1 MGGGASKLDQR
12 PFETIRCLGRG
23 GFAVVYEVYHTKE
36 KKRYAMKETNFSC
49 VENQTKVLDMTLT
62 ELEALKMAGCHP
74 FIVKLHSAFR
84 EGARCYLVLEE
95 LLGGDLRY
103 HLRNFHDFREREVAY
118 FVSCLGSALHHLH
131 ERGILHRDVKPEN
144 VMLGATGV
152 PYLTDFGTAYLELE
166 KRLPLCE
173 LSSGTLPYL
182 SPESLTASRRHSY
195 QNDFWSLGVL
205 AYELLFNVRPFEK
218 NCPRSYIYFV
228 DNQYKAM
235 WDRVSQLNVPTQ
247 AAPPSTPPDAS
258 SFSSFDFQQIC
269 NSINEADRLASLPYP
284 DDHISL
290 LSDGDV
296 PVELKVPLPT
306 FSFCGELLTPECRSM
321 LSGLLEVRIPQRL
334 GNAIRFGDFS
344 RHPWLLSHDFSDPTA
359 FGSFFSPF
367 APNLKQIRRSTLLK
381 YGHASTTLP
390 SNPASTSPLLSSEVE
405 AKLARFSHP
414 PPPLSSELTAR
425 ASGVWRG
432 VKCHPEVTS
441 LCAQDIEFSNFQ
453 RSKSRNSLAALRPL
467 GDPLI

>member
-1 MGGGASKLDQR
+1 MGGGATKLDQQ

-49 VENQTKVLDMTLT
+49 VENQTKVLDMTLA

-103 HLRNFHDFREREVAY
+103 HLRNFHNFREREVAY

-152 PYLTDFGTAYLELE
+152 PYLTDFGTAYLELD

-173 LSSGTLPYL
+173 LSSGTLPYQ
-182 SPESLTASRRHSY
+182 SPESLTATRRHSY

-218 NCPRSYIYFV
+218 HCPESYIYFV

-235 WDRVSQLNVPTQ
+235 WDRVSQLNAL
-247 AAPPSTPPDAS
+247 AASGSPPDTGWVTSPLPPFSPLNGTYTVDATAS
-258 SFSSFDFQQIC
+258 SFSSFDFQHIC
-269 NSINEADRLASLPYP
+269 NSINETDRLAFLPYP
-284 DDHISL
+284 DHHIPL

-296 PVELKVPLPT
+296 PVELKVPLPLT
-306 FSFCGELLTPECRSM
+306 SWCGELLTPECRSM
-321 LSGLLEVRIPQRL
+321 LSGLLDVRVPLRL
-334 GNAIRFGDFS
+334 GNANRFDEFS
-344 RHPWLLSHDFSDPTA
+344 SHPWLLNKITGPEPPFLPPIVEIFTNLALKFAHIPLVSFSSASSPPDSPALPVHVEEKLSQYSYHLCPSSSHS
-359 FGSFFSPF
+359 
-367 APNLKQIRRSTLLK
+367 
-381 YGHASTTLP
+381 
-390 SNPASTSPLLSSEVE
+390 LS
-405 AKLARFSHP
+405 RH
-414 PPPLSSELTAR
+414 SS
-425 ASGVWRG
+425 
-432 VKCHPEVTS
+432 
-441 LCAQDIEFSNFQ
+441 
-453 RSKSRNSLAALRPL
+453 
-467 GDPLI
+467 